1 MPSSLARL
9 PFLPHHRVSGIT
21 ALFVSSTLHSFALSL
36 AGIFVPLYI
45 LQLTGRL
52 DTVFLFFALRS
63 TAVVLSAVPSSHLVS
78 RLGFRRS
85 SMTGTFLYLLM
96 IFLLILGTQQEAYLW
111 LAAIASGVAVPAY
124 WLPYHLIFAEDGRSE
139 HFGREVSLLNIL
151 SRVST
156 AAGPLIGGLLILF
169 FGFSAL
175 YLATFI
181 ILFFSVIPLSLMEH
195 HPIHQ
200 APSLRQLKEYL
211 FSRVGRVWAVNF
223 CLPQVETL
231 ILDVVWPVFVFLSV
245 SSYETT
251 GGIASA
257 TLLISLLVLV
267 VSSQIVDRADKR
279 KLMAVGGFLSSAS
292 WLFLVFAKSAGQ
304 IFLSST
310 LLKGVRNFFYIP
322 FETVFY
328 SKVAEEKLNHSLT
341 FLVFREIVL
350 HSIGA
355 LAMFSLWGL
364 VLLGWSL
371 NLAFFVAALAILL
384 STRFVR
390 RLELK
395 G

>member
-1 MPSSLARL
+1 MLSSLARL

-52 DTVFLFFALRS
+52 ETVFMFFAIRS
-63 TAVVLSAVPSSHLVS
+63 VAIVATAVPAAHLVS

-96 IFLLILGTQQEAYLW
+96 IFLLILGTQQPAYLW

-124 WLPYHLIFAEDGRSE
+124 WLPYHLIFAEDGARE

-151 SRVST
+151 SRVGT

-195 HPIHQ
+195 HPIHR
-200 APSLRQLKEYL
+200 APSLRQLKDYL
-211 FSRVGRVWAVNF
+211 FSRVGRVWAVSF

-245 SSYETT
+245 RSYETT

-257 TLLISLLVLV
+257 TLLVSILVLV
-267 VSSQIVDRADKR
+267 VSSQIVDRADKK
-279 KLMAVGGFLSSAS
+279 KLMAVGGFFSSMG
-292 WLFLVFAKSAGQ
+292 WLALALAKSNGG
-304 IFLSST
+304 IFILST
-310 LLKGVRNFFYIP
+310 FLKGVRIFYYIP
-322 FETVFY
+322 FETIFY
-328 SKVAEEKLNHSLT
+328 SKVAQEKLNHSLT
-341 FLVFREIVL
+341 FLVFREMIL
-350 HSIGA
+350 HSVGA
-355 LAMFSLWGL
+355 LAMFGLWL
-364 VLLGWSL
+364 LILLGWSL
-371 NLAFFVAALAILL
+371 NLTFLIAALAILL
-384 STRFVR
+384 SIRFVR
-390 RLELK
+390 KL
-395 G
+395 GV